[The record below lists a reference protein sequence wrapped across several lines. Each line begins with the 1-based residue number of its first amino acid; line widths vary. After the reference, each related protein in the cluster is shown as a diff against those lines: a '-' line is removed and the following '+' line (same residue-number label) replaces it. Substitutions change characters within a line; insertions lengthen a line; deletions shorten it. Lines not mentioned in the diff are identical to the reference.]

1 MIQVDKYSNIAET
14 YDYALFENPEREN
27 FFMKIFK
34 QNNVNTVLDCACGT
48 GKDLILFNSLG
59 FDAIGSDISDSM
71 LSMAQKRINENG
83 LRIPLYKADYQFLQ
97 NIFSKSFDA
106 IVCLSNAINEIDVDV
121 LKALNSMQTV
131 LNDKGIIIFDQGQ
144 TDSSMQNPPKY
155 SVEVNNRDFS
165 RLYAMDYR
173 RNIMT
178 VNVFDLIHTDRKNDF
193 NHSEF
198 KVKIRLYNEWV
209 KILNKANL
217 QGDFYGYWDFDPYN
231 KISSQRLIIVA
242 KKRFKSI

>member
-14 YDYALFENPEREN
+14 YDYTLFKNPEREK

-34 QNNVNTVLDCACGT
+34 QNNVNTVLDCACGA

-59 FDAIGSDISDSM
+59 FDTVGSDISDSM
-71 LSMAQKRINENG
+71 LSVAQKRINENG
-83 LRIPLYKADYQFLQ
+83 LRIQLYKADYQFLQ
-97 NIFSKSFDA
+97 SIFSKSFDA

-144 TDSSMQNPPKY
+144 TDSSMQNPIKY

-165 RLYAMDYR
+165 RLYTMDYHK
-173 RNIMT
+173 NIMT
-178 VNVFDLIHTDRKNDF
+178 VNVFDLIHTDGQNDF
-193 NHSEF
+193 KRNEF
-198 KVKIRLYNEWV
+198 KVKIRLYDEWM

-217 QGDFYGYWDFDPYN
+217 QGDSYGYWDFGPYN

-242 KKRFKSI
+242 RKKV